1 MKTLLLILVLVAV
14 ATGQAGLP
22 LFRWDPSSIQGPRV
36 EGFLSAGTQQVHFFA
51 AKLPMKFEVKSLEFF
66 AGLASLELVDHNQTC
81 QVFKAAA
88 PPKNHPGAFTL
99 GPGEV
104 AVFGAVEMP
113 AQKIDWIAVSSSGT
127 QPLFHDC
134 LWRDGTKLRLLPDT
148 ERGSD
153 STVRELTLS
162 PTSKFK
168 LKVMSERGR
177 LTWFVD

>member
-1 MKTLLLILVLVAV
+1 MKALLLILFVAI
-14 ATGQAGLP
+14 AAGQAAPP
-22 LFRWDPSSIQGPRV
+22 LFRWDPSAIQGPRV

-51 AKLPMKFEVKSLEFF
+51 AKLPMKFEAKDINLF
-66 AGLASLELVDHNQTC
+66 AVVAAAELVDHDQTC
-81 QVFKAAA
+81 QVFKSAM

-99 GPGEV
+99 KPGEV
-104 AVFGAVEMP
+104 AIFGAVEIP
-113 AQKIDWIAVSSSGT
+113 AQKFDWIAVSSSGT

-153 STVRELTLS
+153 STVRELALS
-162 PTSKFK
+162 PTSKFN
-168 LKVMSERGR
+168 LKVISERGR